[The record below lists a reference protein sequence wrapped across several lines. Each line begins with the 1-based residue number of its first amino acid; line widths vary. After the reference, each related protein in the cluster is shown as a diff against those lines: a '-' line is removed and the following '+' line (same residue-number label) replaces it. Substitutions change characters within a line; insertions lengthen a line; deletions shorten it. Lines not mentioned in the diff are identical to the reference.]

1 MKINVLPESI
11 ASRIAAGEVVERP
24 ASVVKELVENA
35 LDAGAKEISVWVEKS
50 GTSLIRVSDY
60 GDGIAQEDLPLAV
73 ERHATSKLKEEVDLF
88 RIATLGFRGE
98 ALPSIGSVARLEI
111 VSRARE
117 MDAGARLFVE
127 GGKKSN
133 LITAGSPYGTTVEVR
148 DLFFNTP
155 ARRKFLRSPATE
167 LAHICDVINRLALA
181 YGDVHFRLFH
191 EGRTI
196 SDYVAVPELKD
207 RLGQIFGV
215 EIGKEMASFS
225 RSQGG
230 LRLAGFLSFAPA
242 SYSNSRYLMTYVNRR
257 FVRDRTLTHAILQ
270 GYETLLMKG
279 RYPAVVL
286 YLEIPFEEVDVN
298 VHPAKYEVRFRRP
311 TEVHDGVAEGIREA
325 LRSAAK
331 KEVSSLR
338 ARGGE
343 DMNLQ
348 IREPSLPYAPSIP
361 RADRPGLGSDDTII
375 PSADPRKREGFF
387 TNLEIL
393 GQVLGCYIVC
403 ASERGLALI
412 DQHAAHE
419 RVAFEKMR
427 GDIER
432 GKIEQQE
439 LLIPQ
444 TVELPQGEALLL
456 ERRLGLLSRLGFT
469 VEPFGRNTF
478 VVKAVPALLPVGDY
492 RGMLRAVVA
501 ELVEMGHS
509 EELRQSLEDRLMT
522 LACHSVIRANRRL
535 EREEILALLKGLDGI
550 DFATQCPHGRPVL
563 LEITPEEFERMFKRT

>member
-1 MKINVLPESI
+1 MKINVLPESM

-24 ASVVKELVENA
+24 ASVVKELVENG

-50 GTSLIRVSDY
+50 GTSLIRVTDD
-60 GDGIAQEDLPLAV
+60 GDGIAQEDLSLAV
-73 ERHATSKLKEEVDLF
+73 ERHATSKLKREEDLF

-111 VSRARE
+111 VSRTRE
-117 MDAGARLFVE
+117 MEAGAKLRME

-133 LITAGSPYGTTVEVR
+133 PIMAGSPYGTTVEVR

-167 LAHICDVINRLALA
+167 LGHICDVINRLALA

-191 EGRTI
+191 EGRII
-196 SDYVAVPELKD
+196 SEYVAVPELKD
-207 RLGQIFGV
+207 RLRQIFGL
-215 EIGKEMASFS
+215 EIAKEMASLS
-225 RSQGG
+225 RSQAGIQ
-230 LRLAGFLSFAPA
+230 LTGFLSFAPA

-257 FVRDRTLTHAILQ
+257 FVRDRTLSHAVLQ

-286 YLEIPFEEVDVN
+286 YLEIPLEEVDVN
-298 VHPAKYEVRFRRP
+298 VHPAKYEVRFRRS
-311 TEVHDGVAEGIREA
+311 TEVHDGVVEGIREA
-325 LRSAAK
+325 LKGAAK
-331 KEVSSLR
+331 KDVSSVGT
-338 ARGGE
+338 RGGE
-343 DMNLQ
+343 EMNVQ
-348 IREPSLPYAPSIP
+348 IREPSLPYVSLVP
-361 RADRPGLGSDDTII
+361 RASHPSLGSDDARI
-375 PSADPRKREGFF
+375 PPADHRKGEGFF

-393 GQVLGCYIVC
+393 GQILGCYIIC

-432 GKIEQQE
+432 GEIEQQE

-444 TVELPQGEALLL
+444 TVELPQAEALLL

-469 VEPFGRNTF
+469 LEPFGRNTF

-492 RGMLRAVVA
+492 RGMLRAVAA
-501 ELVEMGHS
+501 ELVEIGHS
-509 EELRQSLEDRLMT
+509 EELRQSLEERLMT

-535 EREEILALLKGLDGI
+535 EREEIRALLKGLDEI

-563 LEITPEEFERMFKRT
+563 LEITQEDLERMFKRT

>member
-50 GTSLIRVSDY
+50 GTSLIRVSD
-60 GDGIAQEDLPLAV
+60 DGEGITGEDLPLAV

-88 RIATLGFRGE
+88 CIATLGFRGE

-111 VSRARE
+111 VSRTRE
-117 MDAGARLFVE
+117 MEAGARLFVE

-167 LAHICDVINRLALA
+167 LGHICDVINRLALA
-181 YGDVHFRLFH
+181 YGDVHFHLYH
-191 EGRTI
+191 GGRKI
-196 SDYVAVPELKD
+196 SEYVAVAHLKD
-207 RLGQIFGV
+207 RLGQIFGA

-230 LRLAGFLSFAPA
+230 FRLTGFLSFTPA
-242 SYSNSRYLMTYVNRR
+242 SYTNSRYLMIYVNRR

-298 VHPAKYEVRFRRP
+298 VHPAKYEVRFRRQ
-311 TEVHDGVAEGIREA
+311 TEVHDAVVKAIREA
-325 LRSAAK
+325 LRGAAK
-331 KEVSSLR
+331 KEASSIGTR
-338 ARGGE
+338 VGE
-343 DMNLQ
+343 ELNLQ
-348 IREPSLPYAPSIP
+348 IHEPSLPYVRSRSGAGSPLVRSDLTPTPSTE
-361 RADRPGLGSDDTII
+361 R
-375 PSADPRKREGFF
+375 RKEGGFF
-387 TNLEIL
+387 SNLEIL
-393 GQVLGCYIVC
+393 GQILGCYIIC
-403 ASERGLALI
+403 DSGRGLALI

-432 GKIEQQE
+432 GEIEKQE

-444 TVELPQGEALLL
+444 TIELPQAEAFLL
-456 ERRLGLLSRLGFT
+456 EQRLELLARLGFN

-478 VVKAVPALLPVGDY
+478 VIKAVPALLPVGDY

-501 ELVEMGHS
+501 ELVEIGHS
-509 EELRQSLEDRLMT
+509 EELHQSLEEKLMT
-522 LACHSVIRANRRL
+522 IACHSVIRANRRL
-535 EREEILALLKGLDGI
+535 EREEIHALLKGLDEI

-563 LEITPEEFERMFKRT
+563 LEITQQELERMFKRT